1 MRRTKT
7 TPVGDLLNEF
17 FNQPYIASKIAE
29 GRLPEVWAEVVGGHV
44 AQLTESV
51 KLENHVMYVR
61 ITSSVVRHEIF
72 LRRDALAE
80 EINRRLGMKLVN
92 VLIVK

>member
-1 MRRTKT
+1 MRRTKA

>member
-1 MRRTKT
+1 MRRTKA

-29 GRLPEVWAEVVGGHV
+29 GRLQEVWAEVVGGHV

>member
-29 GRLPEVWAEVVGGHV
+29 GRLPEVWVEVVGGHV